1 MKRHALL
8 TAVTAVML
16 LTMLVACATKT
27 TPTTLPPGAINVLD
41 AQTYIDLMGAQA
53 ALNAVKADYASG
65 KIPNTPAT
73 KLALNSAIE
82 AYNTAEAS
90 WQAVHA
96 GKSGDTAGM
105 QKSVAAAVQA
115 VAQLITTVS
124 HGGA

>member
-1 MKRHALL
+1 MTRRITIASACLLL
-8 TAVTAVML
+8 TTL
-16 LTMLVACATKT
+16 LVGCAHKI

-53 ALNAVKADYASG
+53 ALKAVKADYASG

-105 QKSVAAAVQA
+105 QKSVTAAVQA